1 MGDIQTLVLAGTG
14 VFIIAGI
21 LAFLQHHLQ
30 LFSGKPPIP
39 NNVFVRWLTEG
50 QKEKLRLAS
59 IPYTQLNAGPGEDGV
74 SFSPQS
80 FARAKR
86 LLKGKVIEV
95 FPPSTGRAFEEA
107 VLAFPNPNARELR
120 SFDTKVAGS
129 LRWYDLRGLIKR
141 RKLASVV
148 SNALMPSV
156 KKDIVIHLS
165 HGQAAAPVNDGKFH
179 VFLHSTP
186 ANVGAVNVPSRLLG
200 ATMQNRATAFSASGN
215 GVPIIEPN
223 SNFAVAELVDTNL
236 YVHLDLVT
244 KRTLNVRSG
253 VLLRVLQ
260 QVEGELAADQ
270 FLAEIIE
277 SVKAEDAVSGNTAS
291 SNFVVENEGVTG
303 RRAVVLSSLVKE
315 ILAPVVGSN
324 VVIRNCAGQNANP
337 VEDGKFRIFLYS
349 SPIGAPCMV
358 APERVWGHRMLKRE
372 PAFAPSANGMPI
384 IDDNGFIVGEIIGRN
399 LYLHMQFIHFGA
411 KMEAALAAKLLV
423 EVRKEVTSAVGADRQ
438 AITEKVGEHFVDECL
453 RQFSEGKGRKV
464 TSAEVSQAQANF
476 SSQLRAARLD
486 EFNLFRL
493 QAAPGEEIGR
503 EFDEL
508 MNLANVKNVR
518 VEGDLIVVTT
528 DKIYCVHPKTNVK
541 YDIGAFDIHIS
552 TADNMIKWFNKT
564 RKVTGGNGAM
574 NAPHVDGN
582 GNACMGNTKDLF
594 PNLISRREYSS
605 AIQLAIAFVEAVNVD
620 DAWGA
625 HIGRWPEAN

>member
-21 LAFLQHHLQ
+21 LAFLQHHLR
-30 LFSGKPPIP
+30 LFTGNPPTP
-39 NNVFVRWLTEG
+39 PNVFVRWLTEG

-59 IPYTQLNAGPGEDGV
+59 IPYTQVNAGPGEDGI

-86 LLKGKVIEV
+86 LLKASVIEA

-107 VLAFPNPNARELR
+107 VLVFPNPNARDLR
-120 SFDTKVAGS
+120 AFKTEVAGA
-129 LRWYDLRGLIKR
+129 LKWYDLRGWYKR

-148 SNALMPSV
+148 HNCLMPSV
-156 KKDIVIHLS
+156 KKDIVVHLS
-165 HGQAAAPVNDGKFH
+165 LGQVAAPVDDGKFH
-179 VFLHSTP
+179 VFLYSSPT
-186 ANVGAVNVPSRLLG
+186 NIGGVTVPTRLLG
-200 ATMQNRATAFSASGN
+200 ATMPNRATAFSASGN

-223 SNFAVAELVDTNL
+223 SNFAVAELVDSNL

-244 KRTLNVRSG
+244 KRSLAVRG
-253 VLLRVLQ
+253 GLLLRVLQ

-270 FLAEIIE
+270 FLADIIKE
-277 SVKAEDAVSGNTAS
+277 VKAEDAVSGNTAS
-291 SNFVVENEGVTG
+291 THFVVENEGVTG

-324 VVIRNCAGQNANP
+324 VVIRNCNGQNANP
-337 VEDGKFRIFLYS
+337 VDDGKFRIFLYS

-358 APERVWGHRMLKRE
+358 PPERVWGHRMLKRE
-372 PAFAPSANGMPI
+372 QAFAPSANGMPI

-423 EVRKEVTSAVGADRQ
+423 EVRKEVLGAVDADRR
-438 AITEKVGEHFVDECL
+438 AIADKVSEHFVGECL
-453 RQFSEGKGRKV
+453 RQFSEGKARKV
-464 TSAEVSQAQANF
+464 TSAEVSQAQSNF
-476 SSQLRAARLD
+476 SAQLRSARLE

-518 VEGDLIVVTT
+518 VEGDLIVVST
-528 DKIYCVHPKTNVK
+528 DKIYCVHPKTGVK
-541 YDIGAFDIHIS
+541 YDIGAFDIQIS

-594 PNLISRREYSS
+594 PNLIYKREYSS

-625 HIGRWPEAN
+625 HIGRWPEAS